1 MATLRKLLVLSIFF
15 GALACAADSSLLNLV
30 MPDAQVLCGANVER
44 ILGSQIGKEIGSQ
57 IQGKFGELQQAIQ
70 KTGFDPTR
78 DLKEVLI
85 AATGKGQNGPALV
98 LVRGSFDPD
107 KIRAAIAS
115 TGRTPETY
123 QGVQILDNPSQSNG
137 AFAFLDGTIAVGGDL
152 DQVQAAIRRRSH
164 PTTLGAQLAARV
176 AAISD
181 RYDIWVVSAASLGKM
196 TEGISSP
203 QMKQAGDLVKSID
216 QVSGGLK
223 FSENLDLGVE
233 LTTHN
238 AKEAEKLRD
247 SVQLLVS
254 MAAASQKDTSAVD
267 LNALKLTA
275 EAKTVRIAFTVTGEQ
290 LKKTYELQMARM
302 QHSIADA
309 AKQTSVTV
317 AKPVVQDT
325 GITIQTS
332 ERDMGTVVV
341 SSTK

>member
-1 MATLRKLLVLSIFF
+1 MATLRNLLVLSIVF
-15 GALACAADSSLLNLV
+15 GASAWSADSSLLNLV
-30 MPDAQVLCGANVER
+30 MPDAQVLCGASVER
-44 ILGSQIGKEIGSQ
+44 ILSSPIGKEIGSQ
-57 IQGKFGELQQAIQ
+57 IRGKFSEVQQAIE
-70 KTGFDPTR
+70 KTGFDPSK

-107 KIRAAIAS
+107 KIRAAIAT

-123 QGVQILDNPSQSNG
+123 QGVQILNNPSQSNG

-164 PTTLGAQLAARV
+164 PTTLGPQLAARV
-176 AAISD
+176 AAISN
-181 RYDIWVVSAASLGKM
+181 RYDIWVVSAASLSKM
-196 TEGISSP
+196 TGGISSP
-203 QMKQAGDLVKSID
+203 QMQQASDLLKAID
-216 QVSGGLK
+216 QVSGGVK

-238 AKEAEKLRD
+238 AQEAQKLRD
-247 SVQLLVS
+247 AVQLLVG
-254 MAAASQKDTSAVD
+254 MAAASQKGASTLDPS
-267 LNALKLTA
+267 ALKLTA
-275 EAKTVRIAFTVTGEQ
+275 DAKTVRIAFTVTGEQ

-302 QHSIADA
+302 QHSVEEA
-309 AKQTSVTV
+309 AKPKSMVP

-325 GITIQTS
+325 GITIQSS
-332 ERDMGTVVV
+332 ERDMGTVVL

>member
-1 MATLRKLLVLSIFF
+1 MVTLRKLAVLSVLF
-15 GALACAADSSLLNLV
+15 GAVACAADSTLLNLV

-44 ILGSQIGKEIGSQ
+44 IVHSQIGQEIGSQ
-57 IQGKFGELQQAIQ
+57 IQGKFSEIQQVIQ

-85 AATGKGQNGPALV
+85 AATGKGQNGPALG

-107 KIRAAIAS
+107 KIRTAIAS

-123 QGVQILDNPSQSNG
+123 QGVQILDNPSQSKG

-152 DQVQAAIRRRSH
+152 DQVQAAIRRRLH
-164 PTTLGAQLAARV
+164 PTTLGPQLAARI

-181 RYDIWVVSAASLGKM
+181 RYDIWVVSATSLSKM
-196 TEGISSP
+196 TDGISSP
-203 QMKQAGDLVKSID
+203 QMKQAGDLVKMID

-233 LTTHN
+233 LTTHT
-238 AKEAEKLRD
+238 AQEAEKLRD
-247 SVQLLVS
+247 ALQLLVS
-254 MAAASQKDTSAVD
+254 MAAASQKGASTVD
-267 LNALKLTA
+267 PDALKLTA

-302 QHSIADA
+302 QHAAEQA
-309 AKQTSVTV
+309 AKQTSLTP
-317 AKPVVQDT
+317 AKPAVQDT